1 MLIDTLPFDRI
12 RYFERCS
19 LVAHG
24 EIIQTSVGDQAVIGM
39 RTYYSDAMGGKE
51 AILLIGGTDHGAL
64 LSLDQIGNAPALA
77 VTDLVRF
84 VATDIVPF
92 NPQVRQPTVG
102 NLLQLDGALIGR
114 SQVIHPGGVTQPA
127 YVYLTNDQPKPSKG
141 ACTQSLSF
149 VNLRGV
155 SRSFDLEAQA
165 EPLKVV
171 EAA

>member
-1 MLIDTLPFDRI
+1 MLFDTLPFDQI

-19 LVAHG
+19 LVEHG
-24 EIIQTSVGDQAVIGM
+24 EIIQISDGNQIATGM

-51 AILLIGGTDHGAL
+51 AILIIGGADHGAL
-64 LSLDQIGNAPALA
+64 ISLDDIGNPPALA
-77 VTDLVRF
+77 VTDMVRF
-84 VATDIVPF
+84 VAKDIAPF
-92 NPQVRQPTVG
+92 NPHVRQPTVG

-127 YVYLTNDQPKPSKG
+127 YVYLTNDQAKQAKG

-149 VNLRGV
+149 VNLRGI
-155 SRSFDLEAQA
+155 SRSFDLELKP

-171 EAA
+171 GAA